1 MGCWNNTAKIAI
13 GSSIVGA
20 ATIAMIVIIFTAASW
35 TTPVLWIE
43 LIGIGIIGLIGLLW
57 IIIIAVVCWKSSLI
71 NLNKFILFLKLKRSA
86 SKYEHFNKRFTS
98 QYIHILLLKQQRSA
112 IRRRRNQAAV
122 PMEAQ
127 PNPVQPN
134 FRPTRAP
141 QLPTTG
147 YSPKLRDEKIKK
159 EIDMKELTPPA
170 SPPEQA
176 GSDARVPTNTSEE
189 ESTVSEA
196 ADKPYYNKHVEA

>member
-1 MGCWNNTAKIAI
+1 
-13 GSSIVGA
+13 
-20 ATIAMIVIIFTAASW
+20 
-35 TTPVLWIE
+35 
-43 LIGIGIIGLIGLLW
+43 
-57 IIIIAVVCWKSSLI
+57 
-71 NLNKFILFLKLKRSA
+71 
-86 SKYEHFNKRFTS
+86 
-98 QYIHILLLKQQRSA
+98 
-112 IRRRRNQAAV
+112 
-122 PMEAQ
+122 MEAQ

-147 YSPKLRDEKIKK
+147 YSPKLRDEKIKN
-159 EIDMKELTPPA
+159 EIDMKKLTPPA

>member
-1 MGCWNNTAKIAI
+1 MPCWNNTAKIAI

-57 IIIIAVVCWKSSLI
+57 IIIIAVQH
-71 NLNKFILFLKLKRSA
+71 RSA
-86 SKYEHFNKRFTS
+86 
-98 QYIHILLLKQQRSA
+98 L
-112 IRRRRNQAAV
+112 RRHQNQAVAQ
-122 PMEAQ
+122 MAAQEA
-127 PNPVQPN
+127 NPPQQQ

-147 YSPKLRDEKIKK
+147 YSPKLRDDKDKTEITMK
-159 EIDMKELTPPA
+159 EITPPA
-170 SPPEQA
+170 STIAQA
-176 GSDARVPTNTSEE
+176 GSAARVTISTTEE
-189 ESTVSEA
+189 DSTGREA
-196 ADKPYYNKHVEA
+196 AGQDY